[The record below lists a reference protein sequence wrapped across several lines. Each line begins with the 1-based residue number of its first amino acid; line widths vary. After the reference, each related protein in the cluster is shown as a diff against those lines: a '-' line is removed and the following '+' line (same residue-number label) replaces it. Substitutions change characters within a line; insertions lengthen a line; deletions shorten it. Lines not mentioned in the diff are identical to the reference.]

1 MYDEMIVAPMRQ
13 ELTRLGIE
21 EARTAADVDAALAAK
36 KGTVLVVV
44 NSVCGCAA
52 GMARPAVAMAL
63 ENETLPDRMIT
74 VFAGNDLIA
83 AGARQALRE
92 HGLRIPDDISLVG
105 FDDLPPAADI
115 DLTTVHVPHEELG
128 RTAVRMA
135 LQRARDKSGSPEH
148 VMLGTHIIIRDSVRP
163 LIHTEPPAR

>member
-21 EARTAADVDAALAAK
+21 ETRSAADVDAVLGEK

-63 ENETLPDRMIT
+63 ENETLPDKMIT
-74 VFAGNDLIA
+74 VFAGND
-83 AGARQALRE
+83 RE
-92 HGLRIPDDISLVG
+92 
-105 FDDLPPAADI
+105 A
-115 DLTTVHVPHEELG
+115 T
-128 RTAVRMA
+128 
-135 LQRARDKSGSPEH
+135 QRAREYFVGYRPSSPAIALLKDGEVVKMLERYQIEGRHAHDIAAELTAAFNEH
-148 VMLGTHIIIRDSVRP
+148 CRKTATVQ
-163 LIHTEPPAR
+163 